1 MICPSWIKVQ
11 AAGTLSTI
19 CNGHNDISQRVNN
32 VPPLTNRQA
41 ALLELL
47 VNATAPIPGQ
57 ALADELGVTRQVIVH
72 DIALL
77 RAAGQRIFAT
87 PKGYLIESVLPANK
101 QTVLAVSHTPE
112 QTEAELC
119 ILVDC
124 GLRVL
129 DVRVEHPVYGE
140 LVGNLLLSSRRD
152 VDLFMQ
158 RIRTEQAPLLST
170 LTGGYHYHRVEYQ
183 EDEQLHAAIHQLTQ
197 AGIQLLTNGELPIVP
212 ER

>member
-1 MICPSWIKVQ
+1 M
-11 AAGTLSTI
+11 
-19 CNGHNDISQRVNN
+19 
-32 VPPLTNRQA
+32 PPLTNRQA
-41 ALLELL
+41 ALLNLL
-47 VNATAPIPGQ
+47 VNAAAPVPGQ

-87 PKGYLIESVLPANK
+87 PKGYLIESALPADK

-112 QTEAELC
+112 QTATELY

-183 EDEQLHAAIHQLTQ
+183 EDEQLQEALNQLTH
-197 AGIQLLTNGELPIVP
+197 AGIRLLEGSESPMMP